1 MSDAYVIGSFSTA
14 FGKWTDKDHR
24 ALAREAVL
32 DVLEDAGL
40 ADGSALGQAYF
51 GNCLMHMIGQTMIRG
66 QTCLSDLMDQ
76 GLLPKR
82 LPIVNVE
89 GACATGSL
97 AFHLAWKDVLSGQ
110 TDFALAIGV
119 EKLYD
124 PAAPGKVL
132 EEIGGGF
139 DRFDQRSE
147 ERITRSEHDSR
158 PN

>member
-1 MSDAYVIGSFSTA
+1 
-14 FGKWTDKDHR
+14 
-24 ALAREAVL
+24 
-32 DVLEDAGL
+32 
-40 ADGSALGQAYF
+40 
-51 GNCLMHMIGQTMIRG
+51 MIGQTMIRG

-76 GLLPKR
+76 GILPER

-110 TDFALAIGV
+110 SDLALAIGV

-124 PAAPGKVL
+124 PAVPGRVL

-139 DRFDQRSE
+139 DRCDQQRWIDEYAGLAARAESNGRPARSARSRWTLMVCRRAITCTAM
-147 ERITRSEHDSR
+147 ERHASKSPSPSR
-158 PN
+158 RTTCMAR